1 MAFID
6 LKDVSKQYGSR
17 RVLANINL
25 AVEQGEFVCIVGAS
39 ASGKTTLMKIVAGLV
54 APDGGSICIGGEVAN
69 GFPRAASIVFQNYS
83 LLPWFSALEN
93 VRLGVESAF
102 PDWPSE
108 KQKDQAMKYLD
119 LVGLGKAHAK
129 RPGQLSGG
137 MRQRVAIARAFAVEP
152 RVLFLDEPFGALDA
166 LTRATVQQELA
177 RLCEA
182 QRPKATVLMITN
194 SVDEAILLSDRILAL
209 GRRVSRKDAATLSE
223 AAPVTL
229 ARPRAADLL
238 MHNEEAVRIRA
249 RVTDLLTS
257 GSAKNRAERRVASV
271 ATAAVPV
278 EVCSE

>member
-1 MAFID
+1 MAFLD
-6 LKDVSKQYGSR
+6 LREVSKQYGPR

-25 AVEQGEFVCIVGAS
+25 AVEEGEFVCIVGSS
-39 ASGKTTLMKIVAGLV
+39 ASGKTTLMKIAAGLV
-54 APDGGSICIGGEVAN
+54 APDSGSITIGGQAVTS
-69 GFPRAASIVFQNYS
+69 FPRSASIVFQNYS

-102 PDWPSE
+102 PDWSVA

-119 LVGLGKAHAK
+119 LVGLGNAYSK

-152 RVLFLDEPFGALDA
+152 QVLFLDEPFGALDA

-182 QRPKATVLMITN
+182 QQPKATVLMITN

-209 GRRVSRKDAATLSE
+209 GRRVSGKDAATLSM

-229 ARPRAADLL
+229 ERPRAADLL
-238 MHNEEAVRIRA
+238 MHNDEAVRIRA

-257 GSAKNRAERRVASV
+257 GAAKSRAQRQVAPLA
-271 ATAAVPV
+271 ATGAPV

>member
-1 MAFID
+1 MAFIE
-6 LKDVSKQYGSR
+6 LREVSKQYGPR
-17 RVLANINL
+17 RVLANVNL
-25 AVEQGEFVCIVGAS
+25 AVEEGEFVCIVGAS
-39 ASGKTTLMKIVAGLV
+39 ASGKTTLMKIAAGLI
-54 APDGGSICIGGEVAN
+54 APDEGTINIGGQTVT
-69 GFPRAASIVFQNYS
+69 GFPRSASIVFQNYS

-102 PDWPSE
+102 PGWSKA
-108 KQKDQAMKYLD
+108 KQKDQALKYLD
-119 LVGLGKAHAK
+119 LVGLGNAHAK

-152 RVLFLDEPFGALDA
+152 QVLFLDEPFGALDA

-177 RLCEA
+177 KLCEA

-209 GRRVSRKDAATLSE
+209 GRRTSGQSAATLSM

-229 ARPRAADLL
+229 AHPRATDLL
-238 MHNEEAVRIRA
+238 MHNEEAVRVRA

-257 GSAKNRAERRVASV
+257 GASKNRAQRRVAPV
-271 ATAAVPV
+271 AAAGEPV